1 MLIDGE
7 YVITPEDRRLERA
20 KALLENEEAGQYLK
34 AVHGKIRAIAVQLED
49 VGKAFLR
56 LASVTSQPYVEELF
70 LEELKRCTECFDP
83 EVLSLYVSARVEAR
97 FRFSCREE
105 DQRHADSQIICR
117 DGRPQGDH
125 LDQRR

>member
-49 VGKAFLR
+49 AGKAFLR
-56 LASVTSQPYVEELF
+56 LASVSSQPYVEELF
-70 LEELKRCTECFDP
+70 LEELTRCTECFDP
-83 EVLSLYVSARVEAR
+83 EVLRGLVAAKRNAVKRLEKSEKALNS
-97 FRFSCREE
+97 
-105 DQRHADSQIICR
+105 D
-117 DGRPQGDH
+117 
-125 LDQRR
+125 